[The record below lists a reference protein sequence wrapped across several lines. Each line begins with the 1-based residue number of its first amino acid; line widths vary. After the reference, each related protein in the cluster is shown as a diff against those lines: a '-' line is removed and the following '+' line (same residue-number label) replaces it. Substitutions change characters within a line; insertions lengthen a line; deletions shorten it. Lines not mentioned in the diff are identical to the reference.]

1 MSDELLKRAGE
12 LALERALAEWK
23 RDVVDPPRR
32 SLNDPLFDDDRK
44 AIDDYIRNGAQLGGV
59 SNPGKFVYQKDG
71 DYEWCGAFH
80 AHCWEPFI
88 QPDLRQLYWPST
100 YRLDCYGRYVAGFS
114 SANAKATAAKYP
126 RPAADGRKYL
136 KLTATSKPADV
147 EAFGPRPGDIL
158 LVGFAPGYGY
168 GSHVTL
174 VERWDPVA
182 SVLHTIEGNATGI
195 GPDGSR
201 RQGVIKHQRPLG
213 TPAPAKTYHA
223 LRLIRPGIND
233 VIPGSVK

>member
-12 LALERALAEWK
+12 VALERALAEWR

-44 AIDDYIRNGAQLGGV
+44 AIDGYIRNGAQLGGV
-59 SNPGKFVYQKDG
+59 ANPGKFVYQKDG

-126 RPAADGRKYL
+126 RPVADGRKYL
-136 KLTATSKPADV
+136 KLTAASKPADV

-158 LVGFAPGYGY
+158 LVGFAPGLAY

-182 SVLHTIEGNATGI
+182 SVFHTVEGNATGV
-195 GPDGSR
+195 GPKGTR
-201 RQGVIKHQRPLG
+201 VQGVIKHQRPLG
-213 TPAPAKTYHA
+213 TLTPAKTYHA
-223 LRLIRPGIND
+223 LRLVRPGIND
-233 VIPGSVK
+233 LIPGSVK

>member
-1 MSDELLKRAGE
+1 MDDLLKKAGE
-12 LALERALAEWK
+12 IALERALAEWK
-23 RDVVDPPRR
+23 RDIVDPPRR
-32 SLNDPLFDDDRK
+32 SINDPLFDEDRK
-44 AIDDYIRNGAQLGGV
+44 AIDGYIRNGAQLGGV
-59 SNPGKFVYQKDG
+59 SAPRTFVYQKDG

-126 RPAADGRKYL
+126 RPSADGRKYL

-158 LVGFAPGYGY
+158 LVGFSTGTAY

-174 VERWDPVA
+174 VERWDPDA
-182 SVLHTIEGNATGI
+182 SVFHTIEGNATGI
-195 GPDGSR
+195 GPKGTR
-201 RQGVIKHQRPLG
+201 IQGVIKHQRPLG
-213 TPAPAKTYHA
+213 TTNPARTYHA
-223 LRLIRPGIND
+223 LRLVRPGIND
-233 VIPGSVK
+233 LIPGSLS